1 MYYIDLHQINA
12 LQLSQSIRKQ
22 ENIMSTYFFHSKRSR
37 SHSRFF
43 YLILCTVLVC
53 PMLLFTGCQN
63 TTGTS
68 TATEKEPISISSIKL
83 NTAIQITIY
92 DSQDKSLLDDCLALC
107 DRYELIFSRT
117 NENSELYK
125 LNHRISDS
133 AVSNQTI
140 ETQTTPYQV
149 NGTTNTWHISEY
161 LASLLS
167 EGLSITR
174 ESDGAFD
181 IAIAPLTSLWDFT
194 AEDPKAPDD
203 ADIQKAL
210 PLCSSDGV
218 TIDGQDITLSSDDIQ
233 FDVGAIAKGYI
244 ADRLKDFLV
253 KKGVNSAIIN
263 LGGNVLCIGSKP
275 DGTPFKVGIQKPFA
289 DRNETEA
296 VMDITGK
303 SVVSSGIY
311 ERCFKQGGKLY
322 HHILNPQTGYPY
334 DNGLI
339 SVTIISDQSVDGD
352 ALSTTCFAL
361 GLEDGLKFAEKKGV
375 HAVFI
380 TEDYEL
386 HYTDGFQDEIN
397 VTDVES

>member
-1 MYYIDLHQINA
+1 
-12 LQLSQSIRKQ
+12 
-22 ENIMSTYFFHSKRSR
+22 MSTYFFHSKRSR

-53 PMLLFTGCQN
+53 PMLLFTGCGN
-63 TTGTS
+63 ITDADTSTTGNQ
-68 TATEKEPISISSIKL
+68 PISISSIKL
-83 NTAIQITIY
+83 NTAVQITIY
-92 DSQDKSLLDDCLALC
+92 DSQDKALLNDCLALC
-107 DRYELIFSRT
+107 DKYELIFSRT
-117 NENSELYK
+117 NEKSELYK
-125 LNHRISDS
+125 LNHRKDVSDGDFG
-133 AVSNQTI
+133 TDGP
-140 ETQTTPYQV
+140 TTPCPV
-149 NGTTNTWHISEY
+149 SGTADTWHISED
-161 LASLLS
+161 LAALLS
-167 EGLSITR
+167 EGLDITR

-194 AEDPKAPDD
+194 AEDPEVPDD
-203 ADIQKAL
+203 AAIQKAL

-218 TIDGQDITLSSDDIQ
+218 TIDGQDITLPSDDIQ

-244 ADRLKDFLV
+244 ADRLKDFLI
-253 KKGVNSAIIN
+253 KKGVKSAIIN

-275 DGTPFKVGIQKPFA
+275 DGTPFKIGIQKPFA

-311 ERCFKQGGKLY
+311 ERCFKQDGKLY
-322 HHILNPQTGYPY
+322 HHILNPKTGYPY

-375 HAVFI
+375 QAVFI

-386 HYTDGFQDEIN
+386 HYTDGFRDEIR

>member
-1 MYYIDLHQINA
+1 
-12 LQLSQSIRKQ
+12 
-22 ENIMSTYFFHSKRSR
+22 MSTYFFHSKRSR

-53 PMLLFTGCQN
+53 PMLLFTGCGN
-63 TTGTS
+63 ITDADTSTTGNQ
-68 TATEKEPISISSIKL
+68 PISISSIKL
-83 NTAIQITIY
+83 NTAVQITIY
-92 DSQDKSLLDDCLALC
+92 DSQDKALLNDCLALC
-107 DRYELIFSRT
+107 DKYELIFSRT
-117 NENSELYK
+117 NEKSELYK
-125 LNHRISDS
+125 LNHRKDVSDGDFG
-133 AVSNQTI
+133 TDGP
-140 ETQTTPYQV
+140 TTPYPV
-149 NGTTNTWHISEY
+149 SGTADTWHISED
-161 LASLLS
+161 LAALLS
-167 EGLSITR
+167 EGLDITR

-194 AEDPKAPDD
+194 EEDPKVPDD
-203 ADIQKAL
+203 AAIQKAL

-218 TIDGQDITLSSDDIQ
+218 TIDGEDITLPSDDIQ

-244 ADRLKDFLV
+244 ADRLKDFLI
-253 KKGVNSAIIN
+253 KKGVKSAIIN

-275 DGTPFKVGIQKPFA
+275 DGTPFKIGIQKPFA

-311 ERCFKQGGKLY
+311 ERCFKQDGKLY

-375 HAVFI
+375 QAVFI

-386 HYTDGFQDEIN
+386 HYTDGFRDEIK

>member
-1 MYYIDLHQINA
+1 
-12 LQLSQSIRKQ
+12 
-22 ENIMSTYFFHSKRSR
+22 MSTYFFHSKRSR

-53 PMLLFTGCQN
+53 PMLLFTGCEN
-63 TTGTS
+63 ITDADTSITGN
-68 TATEKEPISISSIKL
+68 EPISISSIKL
-83 NTAIQITIY
+83 NTAVQITIY
-92 DSQDKSLLDDCLALC
+92 DSQDKALLDDCLALC
-107 DRYELIFSRT
+107 DKYELVFSRT
-117 NENSELYK
+117 NEKSELYK
-125 LNHRISDS
+125 LNHRKDTSDKDPN
-133 AVSNQTI
+133 ADG
-140 ETQTTPYQV
+140 QTTPYPV
-149 NGTTNTWHISEY
+149 SGTADTWHISED

-167 EGLSITR
+167 QGLSITR

-194 AEDPKAPDD
+194 AEDPKVPDD
-203 ADIQKAL
+203 AAIQKAL

-218 TIDGQDITLSSDDIQ
+218 TIDGQDITLPSDDIQ

-244 ADRLKDFLV
+244 ADRMKDLLV
-253 KKGVNSAIIN
+253 KKGVKSAIIN

-311 ERCFKQGGKLY
+311 ERCFKQNGKLY
-322 HHILNPQTGYPY
+322 HHILNPKTGYPY
-334 DNGLI
+334 DNSLI